1 MPAVELIRLRTQ
13 IHGLATRF
21 HDPVAFC
28 SGLKDILDQYAN
40 RAYRPGQVVKPQPLL
55 PSYRVSPLILRELE
69 MELVRICQGQPDQAL
84 RVIEVLWKDAYLET
98 RLLASILLGA
108 VPISRA
114 DAVIG
119 LLHAWAQPEEN
130 FRIVDTLFQNGTTTL
145 RRQGAGRLLQLAEEW
160 IGSSSIDIQGIG
172 VRILIPLVQDTSFE
186 NLPPVY
192 RLLTGL
198 VQSVPGKIQ
207 ADLNAILEALIHRSP
222 AETAF
227 FLRQALPMAQGQ
239 ATARLIR
246 RCLPSFT
253 AEQQTILRAAIQ
265 ATNLT

>member
-1 MPAVELIRLRTQ
+1 MPAVELLRLRAQ
-13 IHGLATRF
+13 IHGLAARF
-21 HDPVAFC
+21 DDPAAFC
-28 SGLKDILDQYAN
+28 GGLKNILDQYAN

-69 MELVRICQGQPDQAL
+69 LELARICQKLPDQAIP
-84 RVIEVLWKDAYLET
+84 VVEVLWKDAYLET

-108 VPISRA
+108 VPISKA

-119 LLHAWAQPEEN
+119 LLRAWAQPDEN

-145 RRQGAGRLLQLAEEW
+145 RRQGAARMLQLAEEW
-160 IGSSSIDIQGIG
+160 IGSSSVEVQGLG
-172 VRILIPLVQDTSFE
+172 VRILIPLVQDTAFE

-192 RLLTGL
+192 RLLTAL
-198 VQSVPGKIQ
+198 VQKVPGQIQ
-207 ADLNAILEALIHRSP
+207 ADLHAILEALIHRSP

-227 FLRQALPMAQGQ
+227 FLRQTLPMAQGQ

-253 AEQQTILRAAIQ
+253 AEQQAILRAAIQ